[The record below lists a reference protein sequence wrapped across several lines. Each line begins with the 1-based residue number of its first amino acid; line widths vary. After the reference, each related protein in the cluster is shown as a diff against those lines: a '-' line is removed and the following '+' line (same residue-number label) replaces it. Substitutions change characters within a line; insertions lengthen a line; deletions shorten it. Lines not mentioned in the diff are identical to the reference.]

1 MILISKVTVTAP
13 DRGKD
18 FEARLRVAG
27 SRAMRNAVLFLEGE
41 VAKRT
46 PVGVSGQLRQGIRGV
61 VRNPTLGVVGATG
74 PGAFYADIRE
84 FGRRPGKMPPPAA
97 LENWIRLTARGRVF
111 LNAIAAKYNLPP
123 QRALKAAAFL
133 KARAIGR
140 RGYRGAFMF
149 QKAEKA
155 ARNKVI
161 AIYQKTILKE
171 MGSKNYRRG

>member
-1 MILISKVTVTAP
+1 MIVITNITVTSP
-13 DRGKD
+13 DRAKD
-18 FEARLRVAG
+18 FEAQLQVAG
-27 SRAMRNAVLFLEGE
+27 SRAMRNAVLYLEGE

-74 PGAFYADIRE
+74 PGAVYADIRE

-97 LENWIRLTARGRVF
+97 LENWIRLTDRGRVF
-111 LNAIAAKYNLPP
+111 LKSIAAKYNLPP
-123 QRALKAAAFL
+123 QRALKVAAFL

-140 RGYRGAFMF
+140 RGYKGAFMF

-155 ARNKVI
+155 ASNKVI
-161 AIYQKTILKE
+161 AIYQKTMFQE
-171 MGSKNYRRG
+171 MGSKNFRRG